1 MTSRSADDYPADIK
15 ENCVTRTET
24 NCIRILSGSAGA
36 CLRAIHQTGGGS
48 QQQAGSCARSQG
60 ELRYRKSWRYPD
72 QRVLAFCG
80 HFHSGGN
87 YGIPVSIIMDAAGF
101 FGATAGMWGEG
112 VFWIRV
118 MLPVSGA
125 VPASDG
131 ACINATWN
139 YLGMGP
145 VPIATT
151 EWNLTQSI
159 ACGTEPVTGGCMG
172 VNPSG
177 LLPPVEGTAANG
189 NVYLQGE
196 LTLTASGVTAGTIG
210 PFPAGR

>member
-1 MTSRSADDYPADIK
+1 MTSRSADDYLADIK
-15 ENCVTRTET
+15 EKCVTRTET

-60 ELRYRKSWRYPD
+60 DLRYRKSWRYP
-72 QRVLAFCG
+72 
-80 HFHSGGN
+80 
-87 YGIPVSIIMDAAGF
+87 
-101 FGATAGMWGEG
+101 
-112 VFWIRV
+112 
-118 MLPVSGA
+118 
-125 VPASDG
+125 
-131 ACINATWN
+131 
-139 YLGMGP
+139 GMGP

-159 ACGTEPVTGGCMG
+159 ACGTEPGTGGCMG

-196 LTLTASGVTAGTIG
+196 LTLTANGATAGTIG